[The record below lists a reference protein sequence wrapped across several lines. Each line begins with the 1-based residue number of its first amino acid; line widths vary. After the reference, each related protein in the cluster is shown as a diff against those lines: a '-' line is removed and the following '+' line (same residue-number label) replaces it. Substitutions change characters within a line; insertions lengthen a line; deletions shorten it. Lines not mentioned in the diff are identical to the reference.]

1 MDLGK
6 QQLKHTLMQEKRCNF
21 IMWNLIALH
30 PHLNL
35 LFQAS
40 VPCLI
45 RQSTRE
51 LSGEE
56 SKWPRFRRTE
66 LERF

>member
-6 QQLKHTLMQEKRCNF
+6 QQLKHTLMQEKWCNF

-40 VPCLI
+40 VSCLI

-51 LSGEE
+51 LLGEE

-66 LERF
+66 LEHF